1 MSTILVDDLTKGDT
15 WVASEK
21 ITLYEE
27 GAWPLPKEA
36 PSSED
41 LSKCVHCGLCVNA
54 CPTYLI
60 TGLEVESPR
69 GRIHLAR
76 SVGEG
81 RISLTESVQNH
92 WDLCLQCRAC
102 EAVCPSGV
110 PYGTI
115 MTQAKAQISKAK
127 PSKKLS
133 LYLRR
138 FVLRNVIAKPSILG
152 LVLTPIRWFIQSKF
166 RTYLRKLKILE
177 ISTRLTFLDSS
188 LGQRSQIAR
197 AVHFKDTKGEK
208 MAQLF
213 IGCVM
218 GELFGSVHEA
228 TKRVL
233 EHRKFTI
240 NAPEEQR
247 CCGALHAHDGDLDFA
262 RKLARENIAAFE
274 RTEGPIVVNSAGCGA
289 ALKEYSTLLEND
301 ESYAKRAALFSKRI
315 FDFSEIAEPI
325 GKGSFNKKVV
335 YQDACH
341 LNHAQGI
348 SEQPRTLLKS
358 LPQCDL
364 IETTESDLCCG
375 AAGIYSILEPEMSR
389 ALRERKTEAFQE
401 ANADVIVTTNPGCL
415 MQFEAAKREGSL
427 SAKIMHLAEVI
438 DEAERI

>member
-1 MSTILVDDLTKGDT
+1 MV
-15 WVASEK
+15 SEK
-21 ITLYEE
+21 ITFYEE
-27 GAWPLPKEA
+27 DAWPLPTEA

-41 LSKCVHCGLCVNA
+41 LSKCVHCGLCLNA

-81 RISLTESVQNH
+81 RISLTKTVQNH

-115 MTQAKAQISKAK
+115 MTHAKAQIIKAE
-127 PSKKLS
+127 PSKKFTLH
-133 LYLRR
+133 LRR
-138 FVLRNVIAKPSILG
+138 FILRNVIGNPLILG
-152 LVLTPIRWFIQSKF
+152 LVLSPIRWFIKSKL
-166 RTYLRKLKILE
+166 RTYLRKLRILE
-177 ISTRLTFLDSS
+177 ISTRLEFLDSS

-197 AVHFKDTKGEK
+197 ATHFKDTKGEK

-240 NAPEEQR
+240 NAPDEQR
-247 CCGALHAHDGDLDFA
+247 CCGALHTHDGDLDFA
-262 RKLARENIAAFE
+262 RKLARKNIEAFE

-289 ALKEYSTLLEND
+289 ALKEYASLLEND
-301 ESYAKRAALFSKRI
+301 EFYAKRAITFSKRI
-315 FDFSEIAEPI
+315 FDFCEVAQPT
-325 GKGSFNKKVV
+325 GKGNFNKKVV

-358 LPQCDL
+358 LPQCEL
-364 IETTESDLCCG
+364 IETSEPELCCG
-375 AAGIYSILEPEMSR
+375 AAGIYSILEPEMSG
-389 ALRERKTEAFQE
+389 ALRKRKTEAFQE

-415 MQFEAAKREGSL
+415 MQFEAAKREGAL
-427 SAKIMHLAEVI
+427 SAKIMHLAEVV
-438 DEAERI
+438 DEAERN

>member
-262 RKLARENIAAFE
+262 RKYK
-274 RTEGPIVVNSAGCGA
+274 
-289 ALKEYSTLLEND
+289 LKV
-301 ESYAKRAALFSKRI
+301 
-315 FDFSEIAEPI
+315 
-325 GKGSFNKKVV
+325 NKKVKRLAKKSV
-335 YQDACH
+335 LSQKLIDKKLIIYGIERIPSFV
-341 LNHAQGI
+341 AQFI
-348 SEQPRTLLKS
+348 LL
-358 LPQCDL
+358 
-364 IETTESDLCCG
+364 
-375 AAGIYSILEPEMSR
+375 AGIPIFL
-389 ALRERKTEAFQE
+389 AQKV
-401 ANADVIVTTNPGCL
+401 N
-415 MQFEAAKREGSL
+415 FESVAYFNSSL
-427 SAKIMHLAEVI
+427 SLVRLALLIVNPIGMVLLPRISNKIATSSVDEVNTMLNI
-438 DEAERI
+438 LFKAGLFLSVVGTIYCYINAPLILKIWLGTVSVSGVNILKKPPHRHGVTV

>member
-76 SVGEG
+76 SVGEC

-177 ISTRLTFLDSS
+177 I
-188 LGQRSQIAR
+188 
-197 AVHFKDTKGEK
+197 
-208 MAQLF
+208 
-213 IGCVM
+213 
-218 GELFGSVHEA
+218 
-228 TKRVL
+228 
-233 EHRKFTI
+233 
-240 NAPEEQR
+240 
-247 CCGALHAHDGDLDFA
+247 
-262 RKLARENIAAFE
+262 
-274 RTEGPIVVNSAGCGA
+274 
-289 ALKEYSTLLEND
+289 
-301 ESYAKRAALFSKRI
+301 
-315 FDFSEIAEPI
+315 
-325 GKGSFNKKVV
+325 
-335 YQDACH
+335 
-341 LNHAQGI
+341 
-348 SEQPRTLLKS
+348 
-358 LPQCDL
+358 
-364 IETTESDLCCG
+364 
-375 AAGIYSILEPEMSR
+375 IL
-389 ALRERKTEAFQE
+389 
-401 ANADVIVTTNPGCL
+401 
-415 MQFEAAKREGSL
+415 
-427 SAKIMHLAEVI
+427 
-438 DEAERI
+438 